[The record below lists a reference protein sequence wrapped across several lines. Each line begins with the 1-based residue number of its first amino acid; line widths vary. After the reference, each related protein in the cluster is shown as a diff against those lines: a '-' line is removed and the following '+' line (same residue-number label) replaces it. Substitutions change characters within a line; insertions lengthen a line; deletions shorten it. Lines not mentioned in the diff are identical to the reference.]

1 MAGDDVVA
9 VDLLLH
15 QPLDRIPIRDFLRI
29 CLLKTYTIC
38 LYCNHARKISVDG
51 NSLAL
56 HLIGTHRFVAT
67 VDSITAEELLPDTIV
82 QRIKSSLDELNAIYF
97 NLDSYDSADKEFT
110 IPYEKQ
116 YECFQCRFQSRVHK
130 DLYLHNR
137 KMHLKSM
144 IMCLMCKSNFYSYSE
159 LVCHMCPG
167 NNIIHHHDQQHQF
180 RNFLSLQ
187 VVTRSW
193 YHSNWSFVVFYAI
206 WTIFHQLFDWWFTCV
221 RSILLAMFAW
231 KNATIKVNY
240 RHTCGSTNC
249 IICVIG
255 AALRTATNQTLR
267 SICFGN
273 TELKACS
280 ANDVYT
286 KSGRTFITSV
296 YHRRHSI
303 VKRVACH
310 LRRQWHWKFIN
321 VSIRTTKLHIRARRM
336 DVTKSSYHAAC
347 CWNTLA
353 DIICRLRKSSR
364 KILSL
369 KRRK

>member
-1 MAGDDVVA
+1 M
-9 VDLLLH
+9 
-15 QPLDRIPIRDFLRI
+15 QFTSISIR
-29 CLLKTYTIC
+29 T
-38 LYCNHARKISVDG
+38 
-51 NSLAL
+51 
-56 HLIGTHRFVAT
+56 T
-67 VDSITAEELLPDTIV
+67 VLT
-82 QRIKSSLDELNAIYF
+82 KSSLYRTRSNMNVFNVGFSHASTKIYTC
-97 NLDSYDSADKEFT
+97 T
-110 IPYEKQ
+110 IEK
-116 YECFQCRFQSRVHK
+116 CIW
-130 DLYLHNR
+130 NR
-137 KMHLKSM
+137 WSCVWCVNQISTATANWCVTCVQVIASSIIM
-144 IMCLMCKSNFYSYSE
+144 I
-159 LVCHMCPG
+159 
-167 NNIIHHHDQQHQF
+167 NNINFEI
-180 RNFLSLQ
+180 FLSFQ

-273 TELKACS
+273 TEPKACC